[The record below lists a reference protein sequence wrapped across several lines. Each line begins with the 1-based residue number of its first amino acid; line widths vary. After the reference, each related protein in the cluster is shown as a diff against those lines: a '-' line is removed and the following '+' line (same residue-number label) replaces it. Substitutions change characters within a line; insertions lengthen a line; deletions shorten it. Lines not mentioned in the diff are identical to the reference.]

1 MDSDCKGG
9 SSISSSKMK
18 QGKHHQLTK
27 FFSIKTMPKRA
38 QKSDEPTNKVAPVM
52 KKTIYRYV
60 PRQNKN
66 RNVKKPISTA
76 QK

>member
-52 KKTIYRYV
+52 KQQSIDTFLDRTKIET
-60 PRQNKN
+60 
-66 RNVKKPISTA
+66 
-76 QK
+76 